1 MLTHYTVKMIVR
13 TWFNSDLQALY
24 EYTLASSPDAAVA
37 NIRERH
43 RHTYDYEI
51 ESVTATSR

>member
-1 MLTHYTVKMIVR
+1 MLTHYKVKMIVR

-24 EYTLASSPDAAVA
+24 EYTLASSPDAAIA

-43 RHTYDYEI
+43 RHTYDYQI

>member
-1 MLTHYTVKMIVR
+1 MLTHYTVKLTVKP
-13 TWFNSDLQALY
+13 WFNSDLQALY

-43 RHTYDYEI
+43 RHTYNYQI
-51 ESVTATSR
+51 ESVAATVR